1 MTRNK
6 EDYIKEIYKLG
17 GGEQQINN
25 KQIAEVLNV
34 SPASVTEMLGKLQK
48 EEMIVYEPYKGSKL
62 TEEGMRTAVTLLR
75 GHRLWEVFLIERLGY
90 TWSEAHEDAEKLEHV
105 APERLI
111 DRLEEYLGYPAY
123 CPHGSAIPKADG
135 KLQRS
140 VLKSLLEMNEGES
153 SIIRRVTEENE
164 LMDYLQE
171 LGIHIGSKITVE
183 KFGTYEGPVTI
194 RLDGTQKQLSHKA
207 AGMVFVDK
215 E

>member
-17 GGEQQINN
+17 GGEEQINN

-48 EEMIVYEPYKGSKL
+48 EELIVYEPYKGSKL
-62 TEEGMRTAVTLLR
+62 TEKGMKAAVTLLR

-105 APERLI
+105 APVRLI
-111 DRLEEYLGYPAY
+111 DRLEEYLGYPAF
-123 CPHGSAIPKADG
+123 CPHGSAIPQADG
-135 KLQRS
+135 KVQRLQ
-140 VLKSLLEMNEGES
+140 LKSLLEMKEGES
-153 SIIRRVTEENE
+153 SAIRRVVEKND

-171 LGIHIGSKITVE
+171 LGIHIGSKVTVE
-183 KFGTYEGPVTI
+183 KFEALEGPVAI
-194 RLDGTQKQLSHKA
+194 RVDDTPKQLSYKA
-207 AGMVFVDK
+207 AGMVYVDK
-215 E
+215 N